1 MKLLKNRVLNEN
13 GRLEEEKR
21 RKGEWKKKCGTR
33 NGPRPIYDHDSVI
46 SPKYWIARGVITGD
60 GHRLK
65 QLAPVL
71 IIWFFSDNCAIIGPI
86 PFTWT
91 SVGLASK
98 IPVWVKCRRRS
109 FNWVGFPGSFHRLAG
124 QQPHVE
130 LLIEINMRASSDL
143 LDTAEYL
150 REGFMI

>member
-1 MKLLKNRVLNEN
+1 MDLLETEFSTRTGGWGK
-13 GRLEEEKR
+13 KR

-109 FNWVGFPGSFHRLAG
+109 SLELALVS
-124 QQPHVE
+124 PDHFIDSRVNSPT
-130 LLIEINMRASSDL
+130 LS
-143 LDTAEYL
+143 Y
-150 REGFMI
+150 